1 MKGIVEFRN
10 PLSGRYA
17 VRTEAGGYTTFRLL
31 AGGVVLEA
39 GEDVSGEL
47 EGRALQTL
55 RSEKHG
61 YMNVFVENA
70 RLVRS
75 AAQFWVIERRRD
87 RDRLASRERPR

>member
-17 VRTEAGGYTTFRLL
+17 VRTESGRYTTFRLL

-39 GEDVSGEL
+39 GEDLSGEL
-47 EGRALQTL
+47 EGLSLQTL
-55 RSEKHG
+55 HSEKHG

-70 RLVRS
+70 RLARS
-75 AAQFWVIERRRD
+75 TAQSWVIERRRD
-87 RDRLASRERPR
+87 RDPAH

>member
-1 MKGIVEFRN
+1 MKGIIEFRN

-17 VRTEAGGYTTFRLL
+17 VRTESGRYTTFRLL

-61 YMNVFVENA
+61 YMNVFVEKA
-70 RLVRS
+70 RLARS
-75 AAQFWVIERRRD
+75 AAQSWVIER
-87 RDRLASRERPR
+87 SRAGD